1 MIMENDHDEFCR
13 KRAAEKYNAPIID
26 GSLHSLDEILTM
38 LNVYKG
44 EVAHVYLDNI
54 QQIRSTTSIPTKLA
68 LREAA
73 YANKLLIIAYLEA
86 KNQK

>member
-1 MIMENDHDEFCR
+1 MPATVSENNTRVTFTIDKKMKEQ
-13 KRAAEKYNAPIID
+13 AEKQAKKEKRSLSNMII
-26 GSLHSLDEILTM
+26 
-38 LNVYKG
+38 
-44 EVAHVYLDNI
+44 VALEEYLDNI

-73 YANKLLIIAYLEA
+73 FANKLLIIAYLEA